1 MIGVLSSKL
10 FESVDGAP
18 LKQIIL
24 RHKQNEKV
32 MLVLNGVIN
41 RK

>member
-1 MIGVLSSKL
+1 MTGVLSSKL
-10 FESVDGAP
+10 FESVGGAP
-18 LKQIIL
+18 SKLIIL

-32 MLVLNGVIN
+32 MLVLSGVIN